1 MEAARRT
8 NLLGKIKRTN
18 LGEAGPTGARNIV
31 QCQTTKPTKCVT
43 VITAMVKML
52 GTALPHPRVLGKT
65 VASLK
70 SEGPAS
76 LKIKIIFKVT
86 RCCPA

>member
-43 VITAMVKML
+43 VITATGATL
-52 GTALPHPRVLGKT
+52 GTVWLRPHVHGKT
-65 VASLK
+65 VASQEP
-70 SEGPAS
+70 EGQAD
-76 LKIKIIFKVT
+76 LGM
-86 RCCPA
+86 